1 MARPFRFNL
10 PSYDAD
16 PDNSLTPEQRRAVN
30 ADRAFFSG
38 VPGTGKTTVAIWRIL
53 RKKDDILF
61 TYTRLLSASI
71 GHLSK
76 NNNRIWGAHQWYWH
90 NCSSAM
96 LNDHIASNSVLKTL
110 MAHNIRLGKV
120 VIDEGQD

>member
-1 MARPFRFNL
+1 MPRPFHFDL
-10 PSYDAD
+10 PSYDSD

-30 ADRAFFSG
+30 ADHAFFSG

-76 NNNRIWGAHQWYWH
+76 NKNRIWGAHQWYWGK
-90 NCSSAM
+90 CGGAM
-96 LNDHIASNSVLKTL
+96 LNKHITNNKVLSTL
-110 MAHNIRLGKV
+110 KEHNIRLGKV
-120 VIDEGQD
+120 VIDEVRI